1 MRNIQLA
8 ISKTATRLFRNN
20 VGSAWLGPV
29 INHSPHQVV
38 IANPTRVTYGLG
50 VGSSDT
56 IGWTPVKITPEMV
69 GETVAVFTA
78 IEVKMPGAKLRKE
91 QAAFGNAVECAG
103 GIFAVAHSVD
113 EALSAVR
120 EWVAAH
126 AGKQSPA
133 DPPGQA
139 VQCPAHPANNHGG
152 QVTRSMPRRGEGH
165 VSSSLI
171 RGPGI

>member
-1 MRNIQLA
+1 MSEANLMRNIQLA

-126 AGKQSPA
+126 AGKHVLPI
-133 DPPGQA
+133 
-139 VQCPAHPANNHGG
+139 
-152 QVTRSMPRRGEGH
+152 RRDKPCS
-165 VSSSLI
+165 VPLI
-171 RGPGI
+171 RRTTTAARSRDPCRVAARATCPPP